1 VIWALLLFA
10 GFLGV
15 WQIYVELALSKDERE
30 IVLPAPTDVARELAD
45 NTGLLW
51 ENFQS
56 TAAIVA
62 GGIVVALVVGGALAI
77 VLHLSSRT
85 RQALYPSLVASQAVP
100 VPVLAPLLV
109 VWLGFTVGPKL
120 VIIGIVC
127 FFPVVVTTLDAL
139 RRSDADQLKLMR
151 TLGATRMQVLRW
163 VELPAALP
171 AALSGAKL
179 AVAVAVIGAVL
190 AETAGAESGL
200 GRMITQAN
208 AQFEIAL
215 SFAAVFVLAAFALAL
230 FYSLQ
235 AAERRIAPWAHRSP
249 GGTST

>member
-1 VIWALLLFA
+1 MWALLGFA
-10 GFLGV
+10 AFLGA
-15 WQIYVELALSKDERE
+15 WQLYVELSDVDRE

-45 NTGLLW
+45 NPGLLW
-51 ENFQS
+51 ENFES
-56 TAAIVA
+56 TAVIVA
-62 GGIVVALVVGGALAI
+62 GGIVVALVVGTALAI
-77 VLHLSSRT
+77 LLHLSDRT
-85 RQALYPSLVASQAVP
+85 RRALYPALVASQAVP
-100 VPVLAPLLV
+100 IPVLAPLLV

-139 RRSDADQLKLMR
+139 RRSDADQLKLLR
-151 TLGATRMQVLRW
+151 TLGASRTQVLRW

-171 AALSGAKL
+171 AALSGAKV

-208 AQFEIAL
+208 AQYDIAL

-230 FYSLQ
+230 FYTLQ
-235 AAERRIAPWAHRSP
+235 TAERRIAPWAHRS
-249 GGTST
+249 GGTPT

>member
-1 VIWALLLFA
+1 MIWALLLFA
-10 GFLGV
+10 AFLGA
-15 WQIYVELALSKDERE
+15 WQGYVELSGVDRD

-56 TAAIVA
+56 TALIVA
-62 GGIVVALVVGGALAI
+62 GGIVVALVGGTALAI

-85 RQALYPSLVASQAVP
+85 RRALYPSLVASQAVP
-100 VPVLAPLLV
+100 IPVLAPLLV
-109 VWLGFTVGPKL
+109 VWLGFTIFPKL
-120 VIIGIVC
+120 AIIGIVC

-171 AALSGAKL
+171 AALSGAKV
-179 AVAVAVIGAVL
+179 AIAVAVIGAVL

-208 AQFEIAL
+208 AQFDIAL
-215 SFAAVFVLAAFALAL
+215 SFAAVFVLMAFALTL
-230 FYSLQ
+230 FYTLQ
-235 AAERRIAPWAHRSP
+235 SAERRIAPWAHRSP
-249 GGTST
+249 GGTPT

>member
-1 VIWALLLFA
+1 MWALLLLL

-15 WQIYVELALSKDERE
+15 WQLYVVLALDEAQRDV
-30 IVLPAPTDVARELAD
+30 VLPAPTDIAREAAD
-45 NTGLLW
+45 NVDLLW

-62 GGIVVALVVGGALAI
+62 GGIVVALVVGAALAI
-77 VLHLSSRT
+77 LLHLSDRT
-85 RQALYPSLVASQAVP
+85 RRALYPALVASQAIP
-100 VPVLAPLLV
+100 IPVLAPLLV

-151 TLGATRMQVLRW
+151 TLGASRTQVLRW

-171 AALSGAKL
+171 AALSGAKV

-208 AQFEIAL
+208 AQYDIAL
-215 SFAAVFVLAAFALAL
+215 SFAAVAVLAAFALAL
-230 FYSLQ
+230 FYALQ
-235 AAERRIAPWAHRSP
+235 TAERRIAPWAHRP
-249 GGTST
+249 GGPTT

>member
-1 VIWALLLFA
+1 MIWAVLLFA
-10 GFLGV
+10 GFLGL
-15 WQIYVELALSKDERE
+15 WQLYVEVSGVNRD

-56 TAAIVA
+56 TALIVA
-62 GGIVVALVVGGALAI
+62 GGIVVALAAGTALAI
-77 VLHLSSRT
+77 ALHLSDRT
-85 RQALYPSLVASQAVP
+85 RRALYPSLVASQAVP

-163 VELPAALP
+163 VELREHALEE
-171 AALSGAKL
+171 LGA
-179 AVAVAVIGAVL
+179 
-190 AETAGAESGL
+190 
-200 GRMITQAN
+200 
-208 AQFEIAL
+208 
-215 SFAAVFVLAAFALAL
+215 
-230 FYSLQ
+230 
-235 AAERRIAPWAHRSP
+235 
-249 GGTST
+249 

>member
-1 VIWALLLFA
+1 MIWAALLFA
-10 GFLGV
+10 GLVGV
-15 WQIYVELALSKDERE
+15 WQLYVEVSDVDRE

-56 TAAIVA
+56 TALIVA
-62 GGIVVALVVGGALAI
+62 GGIVVALAGGTALAI
-77 VLHLSSRT
+77 VLHLSDRT

-100 VPVLAPLLV
+100 IPVLAPLLV
-109 VWLGFTVGPKL
+109 VWLGFTIFPKL
-120 VIIGIVC
+120 AIIGIVC

-171 AALSGAKL
+171 AALSGAKV
-179 AVAVAVIGAVL
+179 AIAVAVIGAVL

-208 AQFEIAL
+208 AQFDIAL
-215 SFAAVFVLAAFALAL
+215 SFAAVFVLMAFALAL
-230 FYSLQ
+230 FYTLQ
-235 AAERRIAPWAHRSP
+235 SAERRIAPWAHRSP
-249 GGTST
+249 GGIPT

>member
-1 VIWALLLFA
+1 MIWAALLFA

-15 WQIYVELALSKDERE
+15 WQLYVEASGVDRD

-45 NTGLLW
+45 NPGLLW

-56 TAAIVA
+56 TALIVA
-62 GGIVVALVVGGALAI
+62 GGIVVALAGGTALAI
-77 VLHLSSRT
+77 VLHLSDRT

-100 VPVLAPLLV
+100 IPVLAPLLV
-109 VWLGFTVGPKL
+109 VWLGFTIFPKL
-120 VIIGIVC
+120 AIIGIVC

-171 AALSGAKL
+171 AALSGAKV
-179 AVAVAVIGAVL
+179 AIAVAVIGAVL

-208 AQFEIAL
+208 AQFDIAL
-215 SFAAVFVLAAFALAL
+215 SFAAVFVLMAFALAL
-230 FYSLQ
+230 FYTLQ
-235 AAERRIAPWAHRSP
+235 SAERRIAPWAQRSP
-249 GGTST
+249 GGIPT

>member
-1 VIWALLLFA
+1 MIGALAAFA
-10 GFLGV
+10 LFLGA
-15 WQIYVELALSKDERE
+15 WQLYVVTSDVDRE
-30 IVLPAPTDVARELAD
+30 IVLPAPTDVARELAG

-51 ENFQS
+51 ENFLS
-56 TAAIVA
+56 TATIVA
-62 GGIVVALVVGGALAI
+62 GGIVVALVVGTALAI
-77 VLHLSSRT
+77 LLHLSDRT
-85 RQALYPSLVASQAVP
+85 RRALYPALVASQAVP
-100 VPVLAPLLV
+100 IPVLAPLLV
-109 VWLGFTVGPKL
+109 VWLGFTVAPKL

-151 TLGATRMQVLRW
+151 TLGASRAQVLRW

-171 AALSGAKL
+171 AALSGAKV

-208 AQFEIAL
+208 AQFDIAL

-230 FYSLQ
+230 FYTLQ
-235 AAERRIAPWAHRSP
+235 SAERRIAPWAHRP
-249 GGTST
+249 GGTTT

>member
-1 VIWALLLFA
+1 VIPALLLFA
-10 GFLGV
+10 VFLGV
-15 WQIYVELALSKDERE
+15 WQLYVELSAVDRE
-30 IVLPAPTDVARELAD
+30 IVLPAPSDVAREFAA
-45 NTGLLW
+45 NTDLLW

-56 TAAIVA
+56 TAVIVA
-62 GGIVVALVVGGALAI
+62 GGIVVALVGGTALAI
-77 VLHLSSRT
+77 VLHLSDRT

-100 VPVLAPLLV
+100 IPVLAPLLV

-151 TLGATRMQVLRW
+151 TLGATRLQVLRW

-171 AALSGAKL
+171 AALSGAKV

-208 AQFEIAL
+208 AQFDIAL

-235 AAERRIAPWAHRSP
+235 AAERRIAPWAHRSS